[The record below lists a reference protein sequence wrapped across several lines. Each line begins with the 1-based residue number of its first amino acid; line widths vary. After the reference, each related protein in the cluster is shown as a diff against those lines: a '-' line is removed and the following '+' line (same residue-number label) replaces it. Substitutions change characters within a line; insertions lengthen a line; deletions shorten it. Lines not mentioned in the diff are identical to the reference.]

1 MVRVVV
7 VQLGSGCGRNE
18 WNGAF
23 GRRQQRRGAGK
34 LRGGGEQE
42 RAELEL
48 ELASNDEQSIVVV
61 VVSQDGIGTINMVV
75 LGKGELN
82 PGRVSADIRA
92 DPRTQHG
99 SVTHNGM
106 GLRARPSLACH

>member
-1 MVRVVV
+1 MGRSG
-7 VQLGSGCGRNE
+7 GSSGDE
-18 WNGAF
+18 
-23 GRRQQRRGAGK
+23 RGNCE
-34 LRGGGEQE
+34 GGGEE
-42 RAELEL
+42 EVAGLEL

-82 PGRVSADIRA
+82 PVRVSADIRA
-92 DPRTQHG
+92 GPRTQHG